1 MIVMPSLDLRGGRCV
16 RLRQGDFA
24 RERVYEIP
32 PAVLLRHYLTRGVP
46 WVHIVDLDGARD
58 GIPLNA
64 AVIANLA
71 RERSL
76 RLQVGGG
83 VRSAATIELLL
94 TAGVARVVLGSVAA
108 QRPAE
113 AAAWLTTFGTDR
125 ICLAFDV
132 RMGADDEPYVYTHG
146 WTRSS
151 AISLWDA
158 IGTFGPGTLKHVLCT
173 DIGRDGMLRGP
184 NLALYRR
191 ALARFPNL
199 AWQASGGVR
208 DAADLAALA
217 QLNLTAAVSGTALL
231 EGHINEEEL
240 RPFLRDA
247 SSPVSTSVTAR
258 S

>member
-32 PAVLLRHYLTRGVP
+32 PAVLLRHYIARGVP

-58 GIPLNA
+58 GIPLNLP
-64 AVIANLA
+64 VVANLA
-71 RERSL
+71 RERSVQ
-76 RLQVGGG
+76 LQVGGG

-94 TAGVARVVLGSVAA
+94 SAGVARVVLGSVAA
-108 QRPAE
+108 LRPAE
-113 AAAWLTTFGTDR
+113 TAAWLKTFGADR
-125 ICLAFDV
+125 ICLAFDCH
-132 RMGADDEPYVYTHG
+132 MGADVEPYVYTHG

-158 IGTFGPGTLKHVLCT
+158 IGAFGAASLKHVLCT

-184 NLALYRR
+184 NVALYRR
-191 ALARFPNL
+191 ALARFPTL

-208 DAADLAALA
+208 DAADLATLA
-217 QLNLTAAVSGTALL
+217 QLGLTAAVSGTALV
-231 EGHINEEEL
+231 EEHITEEEL
-240 RPFLRDA
+240 RPYLLDA
-247 SSPVSTSVTAR
+247 SSPVSMSVTAR